1 VNRATPKDPLAMSN
15 LQEPKDQAVAP
26 VTSMFAKTATLNVG
40 QATVI
45 EEARDPTFQ

>member
-1 VNRATPKDPLAMSN
+1 MNLATPKGPLAMSN

-26 VTSMFAKTATLNVG
+26 VTSMLAKMTTLNVG

-45 EEARDPTFQ
+45 KEARDPTFQ